1 MTDKIFEEVSP
12 ERLRWRCDPDL
23 LPFEN
28 TKTVS
33 PCQEIIGQ
41 ERGFEAIRIGVDI
54 HSIGYNLFV
63 TGLSGTG
70 RFTTIK
76 CVLEEIDAKET
87 PLNDLCYVNNFKN
100 PDLPKMLTLPAGQG
114 NSFKKEMEALI
125 EALKKK
131 ILDSDTLASQASAL
145 RSEDRKLVLTNG
157 CFDLLHVGHVR
168 YLREA
173 ASLGDCLI
181 VGLNSDQSVR
191 TIKEPQR
198 PLIVQEQRV
207 EVLSALECVNFV
219 VLFDEPDP
227 YTLIETIRPDILAKG
242 ADWPLDK
249 IIGADLVSGYGGKV
263 QRITLVPAISTTEII
278 NRILE
283 RYGRS

>member
-1 MTDKIFEEVSP
+1 MNSKIIDRSQIA
-12 ERLRWRCDPDL
+12 
-23 LPFEN
+23 
-28 TKTVS
+28 S
-33 PCQEIIGQ
+33 
-41 ERGFEAIRIGVDI
+41 
-54 HSIGYNLFV
+54 NLNPYREK
-63 TGLSGTG
+63 G
-70 RFTTIK
+70 R
-76 CVLEEIDAKET
+76 
-87 PLNDLCYVNNFKN
+87 
-100 PDLPKMLTLPAGQG
+100 
-114 NSFKKEMEALI
+114 
-125 EALKKK
+125 K
-131 ILDSDTLASQASAL
+131 I
-145 RSEDRKLVLTNG
+145 VFTNG

-181 VGLNSDQSVR
+181 VGLNSDRSVR

-283 RYGRS
+283 RYGRC